1 MLLTVGFAFLA
12 GVITVLSPCVLPLL
26 PVIFATA
33 AQGGKAR
40 PAGVMLGFIGSF
52 TLATLTLSY
61 LVRSLGLSPD
71 LNRVLASAILV
82 TFGLVLVVPALH
94 RAFERLASGLL
105 AKLPTP
111 GRNSQDD
118 QGFAGGV
125 TVGAGLGLAWSPCVG
140 PIMASVITLALNQQV
155 NAGAVVITLA
165 FALGTAIPM
174 AAVMIGGRK
183 LVGRLRWFQ
192 THGARLQQVQGA
204 VLALSGIAIFL
215 GADRVIQVA
224 LLEWFP
230 GWESILT
237 GWEPHSVKP

>member
-1 MLLTVGFAFLA
+1 MLITIGFAFLA

-33 AQGGKAR
+33 AQKGRAR
-40 PAGVMLGFIGSF
+40 PAGVMLGFVGSF
-52 TLATLTLSY
+52 TLATLTLSF

-71 LNRVLASAILV
+71 LNRVLASAILIIL
-82 TFGLVLVVPALH
+82 GLVLAVPPLH
-94 RAFERLASGLL
+94 QAFERLASGLV
-105 AKLPTP
+105 ARVPVFGSRGK
-111 GRNSQDD
+111 DD
-118 QGFAGGV
+118 GFASGLA
-125 TVGAGLGLAWSPCVG
+125 VGAGLGLAWSPCVG

-155 NAGAVVITLA
+155 DAGAVAITLA

-192 THGARLQQVQGA
+192 THGAKLQQIQGV
-204 VLALSGIAIFL
+204 VLALTGIAIFL
-215 GADRVIQVA
+215 GTDRAVQVA

-230 GWESILT
+230 GWEGVLT
-237 GWEPHSVKP
+237 GWEPHPVQP